1 MGEHT
6 ARVTRT
12 LRADRE
18 RVWRAFVSQEE
29 LASWFWP
36 PRFQTVATVDATAG
50 SAWSIRSAPTAM
62 GASGVVVEAD
72 EPSRIVLTW
81 RWDGEDDET
90 RVTVGFVEAA
100 SAPGAA
106 GSEPDA
112 AAASASGAERVSVPG
127 TLLTVVHD
135 GFGTAEAAADHVE
148 GWEDC
153 LARLGAHLDSQRNV

>member
-12 LRADRE
+12 LGADRE

-90 RVTVGFVEAA
+90 RVTVGFAEAA
-100 SAPGAA
+100 TESAP
-106 GSEPDA
+106 
-112 AAASASGAERVSVPG
+112 GAERVSVPG
-127 TLLTVVHD
+127 TVLTVVHD

-153 LARLGAHLDSQRNV
+153 LARLGVHFDSQRNV

>member
-12 LRADRE
+12 LGADRE

-90 RVTVGFVEAA
+90 RVTVEFAEAA
-100 SAPGAA
+100 SAPGSA
-106 GSEPDA
+106 GD
-112 AAASASGAERVSVPG
+112 SVPS
-127 TLLTVVHD
+127 TVLTVVHD
-135 GFGTAEAAADHVE
+135 GFDTAEVAADHVE